1 MDAVKRYLYDRS
13 RAVEYGLMGA
23 TIAIAMTGT
32 VENVAMTLKLT
43 LMVLQG
49 Q

>member
-1 MDAVKRYLYDRS
+1 MRAVKRYLHDRS

-32 VENVAMTLKLT
+32 IENVAITLKFTLALLT
-43 LMVLQG
+43 G
-49 Q
+49 H

>member
-1 MDAVKRYLYDRS
+1 MRTVKHYLQDRS

-32 VENVAMTLKLT
+32 IENVAITLKFTLALLT
-43 LMVLQG
+43 SH
-49 Q
+49 

>member
-32 VENVAMTLKLT
+32 VENIAMTLKLT
-43 LMVLQG
+43 LTLLQAP
-49 Q
+49 